1 MKNERG
7 NNRKRNRDPR
17 MPPCCSL
24 DGGMFAHN
32 LAGRLVKHETEAEKS
47 KRGRIKCIEGQTGNR
62 IHRAVDVQAFQG
74 RAWPKRPHFDW
85 RRICVARTDKQT
97 LRMRQKLPPKQ
108 VNPLVYSP
116 SKGVGT
122 CLRSSVALLLLFIG
136 FEFPFPNDHSW
147 QHLASQPRGRGPLP
161 ATHSLTR
168 SPTQS
173 TNVGLT

>member
-17 MPPCCSL
+17 MPPCSL

-32 LAGRLVKHETEAEKS
+32 LAGRFLKHETEAEKS
-47 KRGRIKCIEGQTGNR
+47 KRGRIKCVEGHTGKR
-62 IHRAVDVQAFQG
+62 SHKAVDVQAFQG

-116 SKGVGT
+116 SKGVRT
-122 CLRSSVALLLLFIG
+122 CLRSSVFRVLSSSLTVSNSRSPTITHG
-136 FEFPFPNDHSW
+136 NTS
-147 QHLASQPRGRGPLP
+147 LASQEGGDHCQPH
-161 ATHSLTR
+161 THSLAH
-168 SPTQS
+168 SL
-173 TNVGLT
+173 TNPVH

>member
-1 MKNERG
+1 MAMKNERG

-17 MPPCCSL
+17 MPPCSL

-47 KRGRIKCIEGQTGNR
+47 KRGRIKFVEGQR
-62 IHRAVDVQAFQG
+62 SRKAVDVQEFQG
-74 RAWPKRPHFDW
+74 HAWPKRPHFDW

-116 SKGVGT
+116 RRESGLVYVAPSSPP
-122 CLRSSVALLLLFIG
+122 LYRFRIPVPQRSLMAT
-136 FEFPFPNDHSW
+136 
-147 QHLASQPRGRGPLP
+147 PR
-161 ATHSLTR
+161 
-168 SPTQS
+168 
-173 TNVGLT
+173 